1 MDQKQAEWL
10 LQAEFCHQMAERS
23 VTPDRKVVWLNL
35 AKQWLLLGESR
46 AVLTEA
52 TQLSRRVGS

>member
-1 MDQKQAEWL
+1 MYQKRTEWL

-23 VTPDRKVVWLNL
+23 AAPDRKTVWLNL

-46 AVLTEA
+46 AVLVQASE
-52 TQLSRRVGS
+52 LGRRVGS

>member
-23 VTPDRKVVWLNL
+23 AAPDRKVVWLNL

-46 AVLTEA
+46 AVLVEA
-52 TQLSRRVGS
+52 SQLGRRAGS

>member
-1 MDQKQAEWL
+1 MDQKQAEWV

-23 VTPDRKVVWLNL
+23 TTPDRKIVWLNL

-46 AVLTEA
+46 AVLVEA
-52 TQLSRRVGS
+52 SQLNRRAGS

>member
-23 VTPDRKVVWLNL
+23 TAPNRKIVWLNL

-46 AVLTEA
+46 PALIQASE
-52 TQLSRRVGS
+52 LGRRVGS

>member
-1 MDQKQAEWL
+1 MDQKHAEWL

-23 VTPDRKVVWLNL
+23 TSPDRKVVWLNL
-35 AKQWLLLGESR
+35 ARQWLLLGESR
-46 AVLTEA
+46 AVLSEA

>member
-10 LQAEFCHQMAERS
+10 SQAEFCHQMAERS
-23 VTPDRKVVWLNL
+23 SAPDRKVVWLNL

-46 AVLTEA
+46 AVLMQAAE
-52 TQLSRRVGS
+52 LGRRTGS

>member
-23 VTPDRKVVWLNL
+23 ATSDRKIVWLNL

-46 AVLTEA
+46 AVLIQASE
-52 TQLSRRVGS
+52 LGRHIGS